1 LLAALAESMADVSK
15 KKKLLVGVS
24 GGRDSMVLLH
34 ALLAAGFKNLVICHL
49 NHTLRGRSSDADA
62 RLVQKKA
69 LSLGLPIEHARSRTA
84 EFAASQKKS
93 LELAARELRM
103 AFFEECSTRAK
114 TKSLVLAHHA
124 DDQVET
130 CLFNFLRG
138 TGTAG
143 LGGMRPV
150 SQLGKLTVH
159 RPLLGV
165 TRTQIEVF
173 RKQHKVLF
181 REDAT
186 NAGLEHTRNK
196 IRHRVLPLLAEVMSE
211 SYRAAILRAAEIL
224 RGEEDLI
231 ASLMPPTQLELD
243 CKELRAMHPAMQS
256 RVVLRW
262 LRECG
267 VSEAGY
273 AETRRVLSLLDV
285 ANGPSKVNLPGNH
298 HARRRSGVLFLESG
312 VD

>member
-1 LLAALAESMADVSK
+1 MAGVSK
-15 KKKLLVGVS
+15 RKKLLVGVS

-34 ALLAAGFKNLVICHL
+34 ALLAAGFKNLVVCHL

-62 RLVQKKA
+62 RLVVSEA
-69 LSLGLPIEHARSRTA
+69 RRLNLPVEHAKARTA

-103 AFFEECSTRAK
+103 AFFEECVARKK

-138 TGTAG
+138 TGAAG

-165 TRTQIEVF
+165 TRTQIETF
-173 RKQHKVLF
+173 RKQHKVRF

-196 IRHRVLPLLAEVMSE
+196 LRHRIMPLLSEIMGE
-211 SYRAAILRAAEIL
+211 SYRSAILRASEIL
-224 RGEEDLI
+224 RSEDDWMS
-231 ASLMPPTQLELD
+231 SLLPETLQEFD
-243 CKELRAMHPAMQS
+243 CKDLRAMHPAMQS
-256 RVVLRW
+256 RVILRW

-267 VSEAGY
+267 VPEAGY
-273 AETRRVLSLLDV
+273 AETRRVLSLLDTV
-285 ANGPSKVNLPGNH
+285 NGPAKVSLPGNH

-312 VD
+312 DA